1 MIGHAVSSMS
11 AKPLPSILFGL
22 HHNAYVVVGWKI
34 LGLPKILTLSQGPQN
49 IFNKWQFDNY
59 K

>member
-11 AKPLPSILFGL
+11 AKPLPSILFGH
-22 HHNAYVVVGWKI
+22 HHNAYVVVAWKI
-34 LGLPKILTLSQGPQN
+34 LGLPKIPTPSRGPQN
-49 IFNKWQFDNY
+49 VFNKWQFNNY